1 MRTRLE
7 LQSFLE
13 ELLGSRNVYFQPP
26 TSFKME
32 YPAIVYARKNIINT
46 FADNNVYGQSRC
58 YEITVIDHNPDSA
71 IVDKISKLPT
81 CKFDRHFKSDN
92 MNHDTFTLYF

>member
-13 ELLGSRNVYFQPP
+13 EILGSRNVYFQPP

-46 FADNNVYGQSRC
+46 FADNNVYGQYTNRPFRRNTGNS
-58 YEITVIDHNPDSA
+58 N
-71 IVDKISKLPT
+71 
-81 CKFDRHFKSDN
+81 
-92 MNHDTFTLYF
+92 